1 MSEKEKF
8 IYQLMLD
15 KEQFRDSASI
25 ASWVFC
31 PYNDVFEISEEER
44 ASAIERLKMLLPED
58 CFIINGEEMLYRGST
73 KACAKDYCD
82 QLVAHAYDVRF
93 SGFSGAVMTS
103 WQAMN
108 TLYFVDDL
116 FFVGYDTTNLLSL
129 PQLLAY
135 LERAQYG
142 ETTFYF
148 GSITL
153 VEDD

>member
-1 MSEKEKF
+1 MSEEKF

-15 KEQFRDSASI
+15 KEQLRDSESI
-25 ASWVFC
+25 TNWHFC
-31 PYNDVFEISEEER
+31 PYDAVYEIQESER
-44 ASAIERLKMLLPED
+44 RKAIERLKMLLPEE
-58 CFIINGEEMLYRGST
+58 CFSVNGEEMVYHGTT
-73 KACAKDYCD
+73 KACAEDYCD

-93 SGFSGAVMTS
+93 SGFSGSVLTL

-108 TLYFVDDL
+108 TLYFMDDL
-116 FFVGYDTTNLLSL
+116 FFVGYDTTNLLTL

-153 VEDD
+153 VED